1 MAFEDAPGG
10 ILSAH
15 QAGMQVIMVPD
26 LVQPTQEIRELTYR
40 VCDSLADVIGILKL
54 SHWDGEKECICPCC
68 FIHVVPWKKVFQKQH
83 IYSLQNSKKGLRYF
97 CKIIYKRG
105 LIWQGEMKKR
115 ILQNLKL

>member
-1 MAFEDAPGG
+1 MEKKEWY
-10 ILSAH
+10 LSRW
-15 QAGMQVIMVPD
+15 
-26 LVQPTQEIRELTYR
+26 LVFI
-40 VCDSLADVIGILKL
+40 SLCLG
-54 SHWDGEKECICPCC
+54 
-68 FIHVVPWKKVFQKQH
+68 KKFFQKQH

>member
-1 MAFEDAPGG
+1 MEKKEWY
-10 ILSAH
+10 LSRW
-15 QAGMQVIMVPD
+15 
-26 LVQPTQEIRELTYR
+26 LVLYR
-40 VCDSLADVIGILKL
+40 CAL
-54 SHWDGEKECICPCC
+54 E
-68 FIHVVPWKKVFQKQH
+68 KVFQKQH

>member
-1 MAFEDAPGG
+1 MEKKEWY
-10 ILSAH
+10 LSRW
-15 QAGMQVIMVPD
+15 
-26 LVQPTQEIRELTYR
+26 LVLYR
-40 VCDSLADVIGILKL
+40 CAL
-54 SHWDGEKECICPCC
+54 EKSFLE
-68 FIHVVPWKKVFQKQH
+68 H

>member
-1 MAFEDAPGG
+1 MEKKEWY
-10 ILSAH
+10 LS
-15 QAGMQVIMVPD
+15 QW
-26 LVQPTQEIRELTYR
+26 LVLYR
-40 VCDSLADVIGILKL
+40 CALGKSFLEA
-54 SHWDGEKECICPCC
+54 
-68 FIHVVPWKKVFQKQH
+68 H